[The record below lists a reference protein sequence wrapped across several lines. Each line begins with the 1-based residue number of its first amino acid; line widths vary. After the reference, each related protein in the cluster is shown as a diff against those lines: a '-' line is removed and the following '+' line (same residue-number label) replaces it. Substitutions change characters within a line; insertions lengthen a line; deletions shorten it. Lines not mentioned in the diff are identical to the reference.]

1 MSSQPIGLATIPK
14 LLPVTGT
21 FALPFTAYYALLS
34 LRTVRERLQKEH
46 YLGDNSSTGSADW
59 RAYQND
65 KLYLL
70 TRAHTNFTENVPLA
84 FILATLVEVNGG
96 NRKVL
101 SWFLGS
107 FLAMRVLHADFG
119 ILQQG
124 LGSGRPIGYFGSV
137 GLLSAIAGYG
147 AFLVKGYWGF

>member
-1 MSSQPIGLATIPK
+1 MSSQTIGLTTMPK
-14 LLPVTGT
+14 LLPVTGA
-21 FALPFTAYYALLS
+21 FALPFTAYFALLS
-34 LRTVRERLQKEH
+34 IRTVRERLQKEH
-46 YLGDNSSTGSADW
+46 YLGDNSSTASSDW

-70 TRAHTNFTENVPLA
+70 TRAHANFVEYVPMA

-107 FLAMRVLHADFG
+107 FLALRVLHADFG

-124 LGSGRPIGYFGSV
+124 VGAGRPIGFIGSV